1 VNAGHNP
8 PLLALGDG
16 SFELLAGP
24 HNPVA
29 GFVGTL
35 TYGVGEV
42 ELPPGSALVLYT
54 DGVIDAQT
62 ASGELFGE
70 QRLLDTLNGAPG
82 RSATQLVD
90 GTMAA
95 LDGFAGGAAQAD
107 DIAVL
112 ALRYSG
118 P

>member
-1 VNAGHNP
+1 VT
-8 PLLALGDG
+8 
-16 SFELLAGP
+16 
-24 HNPVA
+24 

-35 TYGVGEV
+35 TYGTGEV
-42 ELPPGSALVLYT
+42 APPPRSALVLYT

-62 ASGELFGE
+62 ASGELFGA
-70 QRLLDTLNGAPG
+70 QRLLDTINGAPG

-90 GTMAA
+90 GAMAA
-95 LDGFAGGAAQAD
+95 LDGFVGGAAQAD